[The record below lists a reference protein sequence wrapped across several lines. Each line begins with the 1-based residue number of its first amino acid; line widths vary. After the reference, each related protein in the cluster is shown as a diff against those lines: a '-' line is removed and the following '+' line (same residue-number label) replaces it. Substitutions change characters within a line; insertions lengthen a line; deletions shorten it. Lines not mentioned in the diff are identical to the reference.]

1 MNTVEFEWDSTESF
15 EPELPLRE
23 WQYGMDQEGGHAVS
37 AAGLPASFVVRTQE
51 TLDLVLRVKE
61 SEWSDCRAFL
71 RAGMAG
77 VEITMTV
84 ADNPPVDVYFVTP
97 VAGEAYQTDRDP
109 SFPRVLDVAITVR
122 ASDGGDIDLVFYPE
136 DDS

>member
-1 MNTVEFEWDSTESF
+1 MNYVEFEWDSTETF

-51 TLDLVLRVKE
+51 TLDLTLRVLE

-77 VEITMTV
+77 TELTMTV
-84 ADNPPVDVYFVTP
+84 GEQDPVNVFFVSP
-97 VAGEAYQTDRDP
+97 VAGEAYQTDRD
-109 SFPRVLDVAITVR
+109 SEFPRVLNVNVTVR
-122 ASDGGDIDLVFYPE
+122 ASDGGDIDLVFYGE
-136 DDS
+136 DES